1 MNWKC
6 ASVATTDVAWRS
18 GLVRMHAWLTALE
31 GWRRCLAA
39 TVLGALAALALPPW
53 YVVVLLVPAFAGL
66 VWLVEVVPRG
76 RTAFLVGWCFGF
88 GHFLVGVHWVG
99 SALLVDPLRHGWLLP
114 FAVGGLAAG
123 LGLFPATSVLAYR
136 WLAHR
141 GAVSGAGRVIAFAG
155 IWTAGEWVRG
165 WIFTGFP
172 WNLIGYSWAG
182 STAVLQIASVIGI
195 YGLSLL
201 TMIAATMPAVLV
213 PVPTTVPGTV
223 PGTARAPRRA
233 VLAVALATLLLP
245 ALLWAGGTARLAA
258 APGLGTDQ
266 VPDVRLRLVQANI
279 PQRLKWQ
286 PDLRRGHLQRHVAMS
301 RQAGA
306 PPPTHLVW
314 PETAVPFFLSVDAP
328 AREAVA
334 AAIPL
339 DGVLLTGAPRTEP
352 AAAPGGR
359 FWNSVHAIDGAGD
372 IVATYDKAHL
382 VPFGEYVPARG
393 ILPIDKIVTGTGDFT
408 RGPGRRTLRIDG
420 LPPVSALVCYE
431 VIFPGAVVDRRDRPH
446 WILNL
451 TNDAWFGNSAGPR
464 QHLAIARVRTVE
476 EGLPLVRAASTGI
489 SAVIDPYGRT
499 VAQLGV
505 GEAGLVDSG
514 LPRPTGLTPFAR
526 LGNRVL
532 AVLALA
538 IVALTLA
545 LRQRGRE
552 AVHPGGKA

>member
-1 MNWKC
+1 
-6 ASVATTDVAWRS
+6 
-18 GLVRMHAWLTALE
+18 MHARLTALA

-53 YVVVLLVPAFAGL
+53 HVVVLLVPAFAGL
-66 VWLVEVVPRG
+66 LWLVEATPRG

-123 LGLFPATSVLAYR
+123 LGLFPAATVLAYR

-141 GAVSGAGRVIAFAG
+141 GAVSGVGRVIAFAG
-155 IWTAGEWVRG
+155 IWTAAEWMRG

-213 PVPTTVPGTV
+213 PVPTTAPGTAATTAPV
-223 PGTARAPRRA
+223 TARAPRRA

-245 ALLWAGGTARLAA
+245 ALLWGGGTARLAA
-258 APGLGTDQ
+258 APGLGTDE

-279 PQRLKWQ
+279 PQHLKWQ

-301 RQAGA
+301 RQEGA

-334 AAIPL
+334 AAIPP

-352 AAAPGGR
+352 AAASGRR
-359 FWNSVHAIDGAGD
+359 FWNSIHAIDGAGN
-372 IVATYDKAHL
+372 ILATYDKAHL
-382 VPFGEYVPARG
+382 VPFGEYAPARG
-393 ILPIDKIVTGTGDFT
+393 ILPIDKIVTGAGDFT
-408 RGPGRRTLRIDG
+408 RGPGRRTLHIDG

-431 VIFPGAVVDRRDRPH
+431 AIFPGAVVDRRDRPD
-446 WILNL
+446 WMLNL

-464 QHLAIARVRTVE
+464 QHLAIARVRAVE

-505 GEAGLVDSG
+505 GEAGVVDSG
-514 LPRPTGLTPFAR
+514 LPRPAGLTPFAR

-538 IVALTLA
+538 IIATTLA
-545 LRQRGRE
+545 LRQRS
-552 AVHPGGKA
+552 